1 MKRLFFIFICLFLLT
16 SCWSRR
22 EFNEL
27 SIAYGLGIDKEDGE
41 YIVSAQV
48 INPEQISGQ
57 SQQSQGGGSSSPV
70 LLYEERGKTLLHT
83 IRKMSKT
90 SPRKIY
96 VAHLYILVIG
106 EKLAKEGL
114 GDTLDFLY
122 RDEEF
127 RNNFYIIIAKDSK
140 ARDILSTA
148 TPFSVSPSEEIFNRL
163 QYSNKNYSPTK
174 ATYIKEFITKTLTD
188 GVEPVVPSI
197 LFRKPNQSGEK
208 DKSVPEPSLP
218 TGNAAAFHNDK
229 LIGWLNENQADTYN
243 IITNNVES
251 GIYEIKCDEEEK
263 NSILES
269 YYTKTEI
276 KPIYKE
282 GPKIELQ
289 IEMRGTISELNCN
302 RDIDTEEYR
311 QMEKK
316 FAADFEKRLSDNI
329 QDIQEDIG
337 VDIFGFGREFYRKK
351 PKIWKKY
358 KDNWNEVF
366 KTMEID
372 VNVTLQITNTD
383 TIENSYLN
391 KLRGGN

>member
-127 RNNFYIIIAKDSK
+127 
-140 ARDILSTA
+140 
-148 TPFSVSPSEEIFNRL
+148 
-163 QYSNKNYSPTK
+163 
-174 ATYIKEFITKTLTD
+174 
-188 GVEPVVPSI
+188 
-197 LFRKPNQSGEK
+197 
-208 DKSVPEPSLP
+208 
-218 TGNAAAFHNDK
+218 
-229 LIGWLNENQADTYN
+229 
-243 IITNNVES
+243 
-251 GIYEIKCDEEEK
+251 
-263 NSILES
+263 
-269 YYTKTEI
+269 
-276 KPIYKE
+276 
-282 GPKIELQ
+282 
-289 IEMRGTISELNCN
+289 
-302 RDIDTEEYR
+302 
-311 QMEKK
+311 
-316 FAADFEKRLSDNI
+316 
-329 QDIQEDIG
+329 
-337 VDIFGFGREFYRKK
+337 
-351 PKIWKKY
+351 
-358 KDNWNEVF
+358 
-366 KTMEID
+366 
-372 VNVTLQITNTD
+372 
-383 TIENSYLN
+383 
-391 KLRGGN
+391 